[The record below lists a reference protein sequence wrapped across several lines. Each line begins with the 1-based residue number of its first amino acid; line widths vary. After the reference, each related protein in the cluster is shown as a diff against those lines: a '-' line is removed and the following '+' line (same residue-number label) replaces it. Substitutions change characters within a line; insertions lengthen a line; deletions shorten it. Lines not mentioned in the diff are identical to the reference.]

1 MEVRIICCI
10 YPNMSKNYF
19 ISRHMKKRRSP
30 YNCTQRYNMFCV
42 GIFLKIAVKEGV
54 ILYLDKYCILFTVL
68 NFRKHLL
75 MDIVLLHR
83 VHLVAC
89 DYFLSS

>member
-1 MEVRIICCI
+1 
-10 YPNMSKNYF
+10 MSKNYF
-19 ISRHMKKRRSP
+19 VRHTKNRSP
-30 YNCTQRYNMFCV
+30 NNFTQMYNTFCV
-42 GIFLKIAVKEGV
+42 GIFLIIAVKEGI
-54 ILYLDKYCILFTVL
+54 ILYLYKYCILFTVL

-75 MDIVLLHR
+75 MDIVLLYR